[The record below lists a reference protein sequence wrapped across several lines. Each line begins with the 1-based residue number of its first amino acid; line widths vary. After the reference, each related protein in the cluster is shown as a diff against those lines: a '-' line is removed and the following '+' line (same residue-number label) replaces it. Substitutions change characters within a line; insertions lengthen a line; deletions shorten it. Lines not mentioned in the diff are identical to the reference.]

1 MNWGNC
7 KKCFIDC
14 GNLFKQSSENYLMP
28 HPLSLKTRV
37 LVTNDDGI
45 DAPGLEVLERI
56 ARTLSNDVWVIAPET
71 QQSGAAHSVSL
82 HKPLRFSKLAERR
95 YAVAG
100 TPTDCV
106 ITAVRAIMPEP
117 IDLVLS
123 GINRGPNVA
132 DDVTHSGTVAAA
144 MEGSL
149 CNIPS
154 IAFSQGFDFDA
165 KNPTVHWAT
174 AQAYAARIIVK
185 LLAEQWDQDTFFNV
199 NFPDV
204 PPEDVKGIKCVAQ
217 GKHRLYKQLIRADHS
232 EAQPSY
238 WVHWEDAG
246 ADPRRPDV
254 DIHWLAEGYVTVTP
268 ICLDLTNYA
277 MLGRLKYLVET

>member
-1 MNWGNC
+1 
-7 KKCFIDC
+7 
-14 GNLFKQSSENYLMP
+14 MP
-28 HPLSLKTRV
+28 RALSHKTRI

-45 DAPGLEVLERI
+45 DAPGLEVLEAI
-56 ARTLSNDVWVIAPET
+56 ARGLSDDVWVVAPET

-82 HKPLRFSKLAERR
+82 HKPLRFSKLGEKR
-95 YAVAG
+95 YSVAG

-106 ITAVRAIMPEP
+106 ITAVRAIITGP

-144 MEGSL
+144 MEGAL
-149 CNIPS
+149 CNIRS
-154 IAFSQGFDFDA
+154 IALSQGFDFMA
-165 KNPTVHWAT
+165 ERPAVQWPT
-174 AQAYAARIIVK
+174 AQAFAERIIVK
-185 LLAEQWDQDTFFNV
+185 LLAEEWDHDTFFNI
-199 NFPDV
+199 NFPDI
-204 PPEDVKGIKCVAQ
+204 PPAKVKGIKCVAQ
-217 GKHRLYKQLIRADHS
+217 GKHRLYKQLIREDGS

-268 ICLDLTNYA
+268 VCLDLTNYA
-277 MLGRLKYLVET
+277 MLGRMKYLVES